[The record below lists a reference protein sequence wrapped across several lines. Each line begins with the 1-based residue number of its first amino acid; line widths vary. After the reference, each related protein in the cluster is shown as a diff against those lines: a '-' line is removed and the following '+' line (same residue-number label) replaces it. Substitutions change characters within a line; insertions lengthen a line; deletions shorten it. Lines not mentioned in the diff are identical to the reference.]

1 MKRTLTV
8 LASVGLIGIAMAQ
21 TIPPAP
27 KPEDAPAPEKA
38 TATPEPPREVIV
50 ERVVPETRR
59 VERPAPPPAHN
70 PVEAMRQYLELVDQY
85 TTLAKDPSATGVAA
99 VVTLADLTK
108 QQGTSVAITK
118 LTKLLTDSKDPAVQR
133 AIRLQLID
141 LYRAA
146 GEPEKAI
153 EQAEILIRG

>member
-1 MKRTLTV
+1 MKRNLIV
-8 LASVGLIGIAMAQ
+8 LACLGLIGVAVAQ

-27 KPEDAPAPEKA
+27 KPEDQPAPEKVA
-38 TATPEPPREVIV
+38 PVPEAPREVIV

-59 VERPAPPPAHN
+59 VERPSPAPVHN
-70 PVEAMRQYLELVDQY
+70 PVEAMRQYLQLVDQY

-108 QQGTSVAITK
+108 QQGTSVAINK
-118 LTKLLTDSKDPAVQR
+118 LNKLLADSKDPAVQR

-146 GEPEKAI
+146 GEPDKAI